1 LKFLVEVEHPAL
13 FSAVPFEMI
22 LDLLITAKLDE
33 AKRTQQTPEKA
44 LLDWKIMTNG
54 ATKKMVE
61 SES

>member
-1 LKFLVEVEHPAL
+1 MV
-13 FSAVPFEMI
+13 
-22 LDLLITAKLDE
+22 LDLLIAAKLDE